1 MVASTLFGP
10 DDMLVACTDG
20 VLEAR
25 GPDGEEFGVTGL
37 VEVMERLDRWSPD
50 EAVSECREAVRRF
63 AVDVRRD
70 DVTCVA
76 LALAPERDAA
86 RPG

>member
-1 MVASTLFGP
+1 MATTLFGP
-10 DDMLVACTDG
+10 DDMLVACNDG

-25 GPDGEEFGVTGL
+25 GPAGAEFGVTGL
-37 VEVMERLDRWSPD
+37 VEVMKRLDRWSPD
-50 EAVSECREAVRRF
+50 EAVAECREAVRRF

-76 LALAPERDAA
+76 LTLARDRDPAQ
-86 RPG
+86 PV

>member
-1 MVASTLFGP
+1 
-10 DDMLVACTDG
+10 MLVACTDG

-25 GPDGEEFGVTGL
+25 GPDGAEFGVSGL
-37 VEVMERLDRWSPD
+37 VDVMKGLDRWSPD
-50 EAVSECREAVRRF
+50 EAVAECREAVRRF

-76 LALAPERDAA
+76 LTLATADQH
-86 RPG
+86 